1 MLFIKQYWK
10 LILLAVLM
18 CGSNYLTY
26 QYVDNKWELK
36 WQEASVE
43 ALKSTLES
51 QKGEL
56 DKQQETITILSEES
70 KNAKLQNEINT
81 ANAVELSNTITSLR
95 KQIGALSSD
104 YKDANASVIEL
115 RRTNATSVVV
125 LREMLGYSVTRIE
138 SLSVSLDRSHTAGKL
153 CEQQY
158 NKIREVINAK

>member
-1 MLFIKQYWK
+1 MLFITQYWR
-10 LILLAVLM
+10 LILIAVALLV
-18 CGSNYLTY
+18 SNYLTY
-26 QYVDNKWELK
+26 QYVDNQWNIK

-51 QKGEL
+51 QKVEL
-56 DKQQETITILSEES
+56 DKQQETINVLSEES

-81 ANAVELSNTITSLR
+81 ANAIELNNTITSLR

-115 RRTNATSVVV
+115 RRTNATASVV

-158 NKIREVINAK
+158 NKIREVINEK